1 MKEDKSRT
9 RQYYKGKF
17 FIVFYD
23 KDDEVLEH
31 MFDNVRDI
39 LKYQQ
44 QEVNRKSVNKI
55 NVELYLA
62 LRRKGHFTR
71 MLNGK
76 LLRVYLIKIRR
87 RDEIWVL

>member
-1 MKEDKSRT
+1 MKEDRSRT
-9 RQYYKGKF
+9 RKYYKGKF

-23 KDDEVLEH
+23 KDDEVLEE

-39 LKYQQ
+39 LKYQKR
-44 QEVNRKSVNKI
+44 EVNRKNVNMI
-55 NVELYLA
+55 NVEIYLA

-71 MLNGK
+71 MLDGR

-87 RDEIWVL
+87 RDE

>member
-1 MKEDKSRT
+1 MKEDSSRT
-9 RQYYKGKF
+9 RKYYKGKF

-23 KDDEVLEH
+23 KDDESLEH

-44 QEVNRKSVNKI
+44 REVNRKSVNKI

-87 RDEIWVL
+87 RDEI

>member
-1 MKEDKSRT
+1 MKEDRSRA
-9 RQYYKGKF
+9 RKYYKGKF

-23 KDDEVLEH
+23 KDDEVLEE

-39 LKYQQ
+39 LKYQKR
-44 QEVNRKSVNKI
+44 EVNRKNVNMI
-55 NVELYLA
+55 NVEIYLA

-71 MLNGK
+71 MLDGR

-87 RDEIWVL
+87 RDE